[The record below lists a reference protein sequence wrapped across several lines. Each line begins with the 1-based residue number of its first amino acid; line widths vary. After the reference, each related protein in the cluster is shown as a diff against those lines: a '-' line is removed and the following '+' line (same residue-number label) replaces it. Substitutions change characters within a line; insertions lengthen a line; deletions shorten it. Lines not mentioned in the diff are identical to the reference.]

1 MKFSDYF
8 FAPGVRPF
16 SLITG
21 VIIGGLTAI
30 FTGWRLGVFVGAIAV
45 LLTALTLPVIVC
57 LQDRPYQKI
66 KKTIKHPFLL
76 DERVL
81 FAVQN
86 RTVGGH
92 FILTEASMILL
103 SMENGKQHR
112 LELARK
118 DVKAIRIENNGAIT
132 IYLSNTKFVRIL
144 SAASDDLFEEL
155 VVNGWVD
162 Y

>member
-30 FTGWRLGVFVGAIAV
+30 FAGWRLGVFVGAIAV

-81 FAVQN
+81 FVVQN
-86 RTVGGH
+86 RSVGGY
-92 FILTEASMILL
+92 FILTESSIILL
-103 SMENGKQHR
+103 SLEKGKQHR
-112 LELARK
+112 LELTRS
-118 DVKAIRIENNGAIT
+118 DVKAVRLEDRDT
-132 IYLSNTKFVRIL
+132 ISIFVSNTKFVRVL
-144 SAASDDLFEEL
+144 SAACEDLFEALFE
-155 VVNGWVD
+155 NGWID
-162 Y
+162 C